1 MKKFE
6 YRLEELHIDIKS
18 ALNPAYTELHD
29 QLEEKLKTCVKNS
42 WKKQQNIIKLN
53 KSVSQNWEKHERD
66 THFER
71 LLLSKD
77 TALLN
82 CTIKEEI

>member
-29 QLEEKLKTCVKNS
+29 QLEEKLNELGKEGMASLWCQWLLILFCTGTLVLYNKD
-42 WKKQQNIIKLN
+42 KQ
-53 KSVSQNWEKHERD
+53 
-66 THFER
+66 T
-71 LLLSKD
+71 
-77 TALLN
+77 
-82 CTIKEEI
+82 

>member
-29 QLEEKLKTCVKNS
+29 QLEEKLNELGKEG
-42 WKKQQNIIKLN
+42 W
-53 KSVSQNWEKHERD
+53 
-66 THFER
+66 R
-71 LLLSKD
+71 LCGVNGCLYYFTREL
-77 TALLN
+77 
-82 CTIKEEI
+82 